1 MMWLAIKLFLRPLF
15 CRIWSMVKGMH
26 WYILAI
32 AILIAA
38 LTFQHFSHARHDRK
52 QAAHIAKLD
61 MALSAETAAHEVTKA
76 SVKLFAASILLQS
89 ERVIALGKEGEARI
103 EAGRIALQARDT
115 VRRRESSLE
124 VRLDTPAPATAA
136 CATPQAVLESGI

>member
-1 MMWLAIKLFLRPLF
+1 MTWMAIKLFLGPFFSRL
-15 CRIWSMVKGMH
+15 WSMVKGMH

-32 AILIAA
+32 LILIAA

-52 QAAHIAKLD
+52 QVAHIAKLD
-61 MALSAETAAHEVTKA
+61 KALLAETAAHEVTKA
-76 SVKLFAASILLQS
+76 SVKLLAASILMQS
-89 ERVIALGKEGEARI
+89 ERVVALGKEGEARI
-103 EAGRIALQARDT
+103 DAGRIALQARDM

-124 VRLDTPAPATAA
+124 VRLDAPIPATAA